1 MGDANVKTYIINAAY
16 NHEHGFGSR
25 VDTFKRA
32 HAQQADITMKDVA
45 RWYEANA
52 EKRRETL
59 GSTASWRTGQRR
71 SIRSILCFLR
81 TR

>member
-1 MGDANVKTYIINAAY
+1 MGDANVKDDIINAAY

-45 RWYEANA
+45 RWYEANV
-52 EKRRETL
+52 ENKKRERHWVQQLRGAQTK
-59 GSTASWRTGQRR
+59 GGVSGR
-71 SIRSILCFLR
+71 SYVS
-81 TR
+81 